1 MIFKKIP
8 VWVSAL
14 CLLVIIIAV
23 ALWLRIAL
31 PYNQVFVNS
40 WVKLT
45 GVDAYYYGRLVDNLA
60 SHFPNLTQFDPYYI
74 FPGGVNTTTQPNF
87 FAYLLGGITWLLGL
101 GKPDQHLAD
110 VIMVYVPPVLAAF
123 TVIAAFF
130 IGKVLKNVWA
140 GLLMAGLLAIMPGE
154 FLNRSLLGYTDHH
167 IAESLFATLIILFT
181 MLAFNESEG
190 MNPGSIKEKG
200 WKSVVKPGVY
210 CALAGVALAIY
221 MLVWAGAAL
230 MLLLLFLFLAVQV
243 IIDYS
248 KGRSVY
254 TTGALGSAILL
265 FGLIIYLPSAR
276 SYFTSLAIV
285 GAIVLVVIVTAIA
298 AFMAWRHVKNG
309 YFILTLAVA
318 GLVGMGL
325 LYLISPATYAL
336 LFERLAGVFGWYPD
350 TTVMEMQPLLLQHDG
365 FTFAIAYGNFT
376 VGLFL
381 GLAGLVLVIY
391 QEIKKPEPAKVLL
404 IVWTLLILLSAL
416 AMRRFAYYL
425 AVNIAVLSGYFI
437 WWILGLVGF
446 GRQPL
451 PAASVRPVART
462 KAARIKENKAG
473 QSNRGN
479 PVFMAI
485 VLMVSIFVL
494 VYPNMGPLP
503 GGEKPSIDIASRPL
517 FAPTNAWFESL
528 EWLRH
533 NSPEPLDDANAY
545 YGLYKNPGEPGGYVY
560 PKSAYGVLAWW
571 DYGYWISRIGRRIP
585 YSNPGTNG
593 TMGEAKYFM
602 ARDEASAASVIK
614 DVNIKY
620 VIVDDEIASYDSKF
634 FALPTWIGG
643 TYQDYYDIYL
653 QNQNGK
659 YTPTVLFYPSY
670 YQTMVV
676 RLYNFDGK
684 QVVPSEIN
692 VVGYDNVVA
701 SDGRKYKAVN
711 DIKKF
716 NSTGEAEQFI
726 ASQKPK
732 MYRIVGEDPYIS
744 PVALDALTDY
754 KLVYSSSQKKQD
766 GPVTT
771 SYIKIFEYQP

>member
-1 MIFKKIP
+1 
-8 VWVSAL
+8 
-14 CLLVIIIAV
+14 
-23 ALWLRIAL
+23 
-31 PYNQVFVNS
+31 
-40 WVKLT
+40 
-45 GVDAYYYGRLVDNLA
+45 
-60 SHFPNLTQFDPYYI
+60 
-74 FPGGVNTTTQPNF
+74 
-87 FAYLLGGITWLLGL
+87 
-101 GKPDQHLAD
+101 LAD
-110 VIMVYVPPVLAAF
+110 VIMVYIPPVLAAF

-130 IGKVLKNVWA
+130 IGKALKNVWA
-140 GLLMAGLLAIMPGE
+140 GLLVAGLLAIMPGE

-167 IAESLFATLIILFT
+167 IAESLFAALIILFV
-181 MLAFNESEG
+181 MLAFNESEEFNLG
-190 MNPGSIKEKG
+190 NIKEKG

-210 CALAGVALAIY
+210 CALAGVALAVY
-221 MLVWAGAAL
+221 MLTWAGAAL
-230 MLLLLFLFLAVQV
+230 MLLLLFLFVAVQV

-248 KGRSVY
+248 RGRSVY
-254 TTGALGSAILL
+254 TTGALGALVLL
-265 FGLIIYLPSAR
+265 VGLIIYLPAAR
-276 SYFTSLAIV
+276 SYFTSLAVV
-285 GAIVLVVIVTAIA
+285 GAIILVAIVTAIA
-298 AFMAWRHVKNG
+298 AFMFARRLKNG
-309 YFILTLAVA
+309 YFILALAVT

-325 LYLISPATYAL
+325 LYLISPSTYSL
-336 LFERLAGVFGWYPD
+336 LLDRLAGVFGWYPA
-350 TTVMEMQPLLLQHDG
+350 TTVMEMQPLLLQHDEV
-365 FTFAIAYGNFT
+365 TFAIAYGNFT

-381 GLAGLVLVIY
+381 GLAGLVLVVY
-391 QEIKKPEPAKVLL
+391 QEIKKPEPAKTLL
-404 IVWTLLILLSAL
+404 IVWTVLMLLSAL

-446 GRQPL
+446 GRVPL
-451 PAASVRPVART
+451 PAPSARPVART
-462 KAARIKENKAG
+462 KAARIRENKVG
-473 QSNRGN
+473 RSGKSS
-479 PVFMAI
+479 PVLMAI
-485 VLMVSIFVL
+485 VLIVSIFVM

-503 GGEKPSIDIASRPL
+503 SGEKPAIDIAVRPL

-533 NSPEPLDDANAY
+533 NSPEPLGDANAY

-585 YSNPGTNG
+585 FSNPGTNG
-593 TMGEAKYFM
+593 TMGEARYFM
-602 ARDEASAASVIK
+602 AEDEASADKVIK

-620 VIVDDEIASYDSKF
+620 VIVDDEIASYDSKY

-670 YQTMVV
+670 YQSMVV

-684 QVVPSEIN
+684 QVTQGEIN

-701 SDGRKYKAVN
+701 NDGRKYKAIN
-711 DIKKF
+711 DVQKF
-716 NSTGEAEQFI
+716 NSMAEAEQFI
-726 ASQKPK
+726 AAQKPK

-744 PVALDALTDY
+744 PVALDALANY